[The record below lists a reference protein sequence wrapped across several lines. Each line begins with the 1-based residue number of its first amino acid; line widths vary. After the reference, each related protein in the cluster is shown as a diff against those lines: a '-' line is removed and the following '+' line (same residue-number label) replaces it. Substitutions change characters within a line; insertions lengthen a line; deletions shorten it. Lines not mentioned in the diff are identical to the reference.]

1 MTVIGISDDS
11 PEELASWAAD
21 ADFPVL
27 LAHDKAHAV
36 AQAYGLGLR
45 SSGNIAS
52 RSVIVVGP
60 DGRVAWTALQFRGI
74 DPSAYEELGAE
85 VARVAPALDEGVEDL
100 PQGMDDG
107 FDGERLEG
115 IELPDC

>member
-27 LAHDKAHAV
+27 FAHDEGHAV
-36 AQAYGLGLR
+36 AQAFGLGLR

-60 DGRVAWTALQFRGI
+60 DGKIAWATEQFRAI
-74 DPSAYEELGAE
+74 DPTAYEELGAE
-85 VARVAPALDEGVEDL
+85 VARVAPALDEGMED
-100 PQGMDDG
+100 
-107 FDGERLEG
+107 
-115 IELPDC
+115 